1 MSKKLYRKN
10 TFVIDGTSQ
19 LGKEIVRSFLQEG
32 ATVIVPSDSANKI
45 DSLKKHVKDIKTG
58 HLITFLTDLH
68 NFNKASDVSDILR
81 EIYGQIDLTVAVM
94 ENEDEANPFLNE
106 IKISEIQKTV
116 QDNITTCLICSQI
129 FLNHLDNQKCVFIT
143 ITKESDG
150 FKVNPVSKL
159 LSNIQNCIA
168 QMIGEETNKIKA
180 RYFHLFIDKNKD
192 SALNSELIGQQIIK
206 TYLNNDN
213 AASETIIH
221 I

>member
-1 MSKKLYRKN
+1 MFLYDFYN
-10 TFVIDGTSQ
+10 YVVI
-19 LGKEIVRSFLQEG
+19 
-32 ATVIVPSDSANKI
+32 
-45 DSLKKHVKDIKTG
+45 LKVLSTRFGFIG
-58 HLITFLTDLH
+58 VYTDLR
-68 NFNKASDVSDILR
+68 NLLESN
-81 EIYGQIDLTVAVM
+81 
-94 ENEDEANPFLNE
+94 
-106 IKISEIQKTV
+106 
-116 QDNITTCLICSQI
+116 
-129 FLNHLDNQKCVFIT
+129 
-143 ITKESDG
+143 KESDG